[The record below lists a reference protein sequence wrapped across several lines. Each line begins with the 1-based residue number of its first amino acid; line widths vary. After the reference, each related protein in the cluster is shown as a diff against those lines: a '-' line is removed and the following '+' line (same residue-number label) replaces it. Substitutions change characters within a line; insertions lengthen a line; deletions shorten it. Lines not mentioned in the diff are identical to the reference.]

1 MNEISLCIFGFSAL
15 LLYLAWRERAG
26 ANTRDARLL
35 AGAAGFSGI
44 AGAVAAAAAV
54 AAVAE

>member
-26 ANTRDARLL
+26 ENTRDARLL

-44 AGAVAAAAAV
+44 AGAVAAV
-54 AAVAE
+54 AAVVE